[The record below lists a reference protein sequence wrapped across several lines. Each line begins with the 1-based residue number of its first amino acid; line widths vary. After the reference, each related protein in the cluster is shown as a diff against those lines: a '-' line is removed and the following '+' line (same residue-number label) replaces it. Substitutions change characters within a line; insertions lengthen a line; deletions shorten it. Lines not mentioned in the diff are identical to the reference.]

1 MSFLILNPAKAGQV
15 FAFLIGVI
23 MCGIVGYI
31 GNKTAADV
39 ILNGL
44 KRLEYRGYDSSGIAT
59 IENKSI
65 KISRAVGKIKNLEVA
80 IQSEKFSGTAG
91 VGHIRWATHG
101 KPSEENAHPHTD
113 CSGKIVVVHNGIIE
127 NYRQLKNELL
137 SEGHKFRS
145 ETDTEVIVHLI
156 EKYYSGDILSAVK
169 TAVKH
174 LKGAYA
180 LGVISQDNPDVLLG
194 VRYDAPLVVGLG
206 ENEFLIASDI
216 PAVLSYTKKF
226 IYLSDG
232 DIVELKKDSY
242 KIFDKSD
249 KITERKINTI
259 EWDALMAEKSG
270 YKHFML
276 KEIFEQPQTIE
287 ETFRG
292 RLAVEDISEFF
303 GEININPQTIRDI
316 NKISIVAC
324 GTSYHAGLI
333 GKFLFESLSGIST
346 ETDIGSEFRYRD
358 LIISDKTL
366 LIAISQSGETADTI
380 APLREAKKHGA
391 KTLSICNVLG
401 STITRE
407 SSSMILTRCGP
418 EIGVA
423 STKAFTGQLTALHL
437 LALYFGIVRG
447 TITKDFASKFID
459 SLIQIPHQISEI
471 LKKENELKSI
481 AKKFF
486 KKSHFLY
493 LGRGL
498 NFPIALEGALK
509 LKEISYIH
517 AEGYPAGEM
526 KHGPIALIDE
536 NMPVVCIATAGRVYE
551 KILSNIEEVKAREGI
566 VIAVATEGD
575 ELIKAKSDYVIF
587 IPKTDESLYPLLSI
601 IPLQLLAYHIG
612 VLRGCDVDQPRN
624 LAKSVTV
631 E

>member
-1 MSFLILNPAKAGQV
+1 
-15 FAFLIGVI
+15 

-31 GNKTAADV
+31 GNKNAADV
-39 ILNGL
+39 ILDGL
-44 KRLEYRGYDSSGIAT
+44 RRLEYRGYDSSGIAT
-59 IENKSI
+59 IENSPAFCGI
-65 KISRAVGKIKNLEVA
+65 KISRAVGKIKNLETV
-80 IQSEKFSGTAG
+80 IRNDTTLKFSGTVG
-91 VGHIRWATHG
+91 IGHIRWATHG
-101 KPSEENAHPHTD
+101 RPSEENAHPHTD

-127 NYRQLKNELL
+127 NYRHLKKELL
-137 SEGHKFRS
+137 LEGHKFCS

-156 EKYYSGDILSAVK
+156 EKYYNGDILLAVK
-169 TAVKH
+169 TAVKY

-180 LGVISQDNPDVLLG
+180 FSVISHANPDVLIG

-206 ENEFLIASDI
+206 ENEFFVASDI
-216 PAVLSYTKKF
+216 PAVLPYTKEF
-226 IYLSDG
+226 IYLLDG
-232 DIVELKKDSY
+232 DIIELKKDSY

-249 KITERKINTI
+249 NVVERKINTI
-259 EWDALMAEKSG
+259 EWSSLMAEKSG

-276 KEIFEQPQTIE
+276 KEIFEQSQTIE
-287 ETFRG
+287 DTFRD
-292 RLAVEDISEFF
+292 RLAVEDIDEFF
-303 GEININPQTIRDI
+303 DEINVNPQIIRDI
-316 NKISIVAC
+316 NKISIIAC

-358 LIISDKTL
+358 LIISDETL
-366 LIAISQSGETADTI
+366 IIAISQSGETADTI

-391 KTLSICNVLG
+391 KTLSICNVVG

-407 SSSMILTRCGP
+407 SLATIYTRCGP

-423 STKAFTGQLTALHL
+423 STKAFTGQLTAIYL

-447 TITKDFASKFID
+447 KITKDFASKFID
-459 SLIQIPHQISEI
+459 LFIQIPGAISKI
-471 LKKENELKSI
+471 LEKENEIKLI

-498 NFPIALEGALK
+498 NYPIALEGALK

-517 AEGYPAGEM
+517 AEGYAAGEM

-536 NMPVVCIATAGRVYE
+536 NMPVVCIATKGKVYE
-551 KILSNIEEVKAREGI
+551 KVLSNIEEVKAREGI
-566 VIAVATEGD
+566 VIAIATIGD
-575 ELIKAKSDYVIF
+575 KLIKEKTDYVIY
-587 IPKTDESLYPLLSI
+587 IPKTDETLYPLLTVV
-601 IPLQLLAYHIG
+601 PLQLLAYYIG